1 MRPNYVTD
9 EAADRCKPHFITN
22 VRPHYIT
29 DDEIV
34 VNPTLSLTRPNYVT
48 MRLQIIVKSHIVTC
62 ETQLRHYEAAD
73 RCTPYIVTCETQPR
87 HYETADRCETDNV
100 TEHYRY
106 ALKHLT
112 TRTNRYC
119 FITTH
124 KHEYTVVRCLS
135 VRLSVLLSVT
145 FSCQNE

>member
-48 MRLQIIVKSHIVTC
+48 MRLQIIVKPHIVTC

-73 RCTPYIVTCETQPR
+73 RCTPHFVTCET
-87 HYETADRCETDNV
+87 
-100 TEHYRY
+100 
-106 ALKHLT
+106 
-112 TRTNRYC
+112 
-119 FITTH
+119 
-124 KHEYTVVRCLS
+124 
-135 VRLSVLLSVT
+135 
-145 FSCQNE
+145 